1 MKKILMMVAA
11 AMMTANASAQNTVL
25 TSNKGSDNWYFGI
38 NAGMASAPW
47 ITVTDGSRNDAT
59 RFSSLSANASL
70 RFGRNFT
77 TVFGLAAEGTFYG
90 LSDQRSLL
98 STKTFIE
105 ATNVSLLGTFN
116 LSNLLGGYPGE
127 PRVFELTALGGFG
140 WMHAYG
146 TTPKTNFVTS
156 KLAIDFTFNLGA
168 NKAWQLFLEPSITYA
183 LDGWT
188 TMQVVSDP
196 EYAYYSTYGAPTEVS
211 QVVNSNNGMKYNL
224 SNAVLGLNIGF
235 NYKFLNSNGKHNF
248 TKAQLRDQREI
259 YDLNNKIN
267 DLRQSLD
274 ARDQMILEDHNR
286 IEELE
291 QALDSCNK
299 RPMQTVVVKEEKKE
313 TFLQPIVIFG
323 QGKST
328 IDPAQY
334 ASVEMIAKYM
344 RNHPQSKVLVRGYAS
359 PEGNPELNQKLSV
372 ARAMSVMTA
381 LINRYKIAPNRITV
395 EGMGATD
402 SLSEEIDFN
411 RVAMFIDITK

>member
-1 MKKILMMVAA
+1 MMVAA
-11 AMMTANASAQNTVL
+11 AMMTANVSAQNTVL

-38 NAGMASAPW
+38 NAGVASTPSL
-47 ITVTDGSRNDAT
+47 TDEGRENAT
-59 RFSSLSANASL
+59 KFKGLAANACL

-77 TVFGLAAEGTFYG
+77 TVFGLAAEGTLYG
-90 LSDQRSLL
+90 LSDQKSIL
-98 STKTFIE
+98 SSKTFIE
-105 ATNVSLLGTFN
+105 ATNISLLGTFN
-116 LSNLLGGYPGE
+116 LCNLLAGYPGE
-127 PRVFELTALGGFG
+127 PRVFEVVALGGFG

-146 TTPKTNFVTS
+146 TAPKTNFVTS
-156 KLAIDFTFNLGA
+156 KLAIDFTFNLGSE
-168 NKAWQLFLEPSITYA
+168 KAWQLFLEPSITYA

-188 TMQVVSDP
+188 TQQV
-196 EYAYYSTYGAPTEVS
+196 
-211 QVVNSNNGMKYNL
+211 VVNSNNGMKYNL
-224 SNAVLGLNIGF
+224 GNAVLGLNIGF

-248 TKAQLRDQREI
+248 AKAQLRDQREI

-267 DLRQSLD
+267 NLRQSLD
-274 ARDQMILEDHNR
+274 ARDQMILDDHNR

-299 RPMQTVVVKEEKKE
+299 RPKQTVVVNEVKKE

-323 QGKST
+323 LGKST

-334 ASVEMIAKYM
+334 ASIEMIAKYM
-344 RNHPQSKVLVRGYAS
+344 RNHPESKILIRGYAS

-381 LINRYKIAPNRITV
+381 LINRYKIASNRITV

-411 RVAMFIDITK
+411 RVAMFIDTTK

>member
-1 MKKILMMVAA
+1 MMVAA
-11 AMMTANASAQNTVL
+11 AMMTANVSAQNTVL

-38 NAGMASAPW
+38 NAGVASTPSL
-47 ITVTDGSRNDAT
+47 TDEGRENAT
-59 RFSSLSANASL
+59 KFKGLAANASL

-77 TVFGLAAEGTFYG
+77 TVFGLAAEGTLYG
-90 LSDQRSLL
+90 LSDQKSIL
-98 STKTFIE
+98 SSKTFIE
-105 ATNVSLLGTFN
+105 ATNISLLGTFN
-116 LSNLLGGYPGE
+116 LCNLLAGYPGE
-127 PRVFELTALGGFG
+127 PRVFEVVALGGFG

-146 TTPKTNFVTS
+146 TAPKTNFVTS
-156 KLAIDFTFNLGA
+156 KLAIDFTFNLGSE
-168 NKAWQLFLEPSITYA
+168 KAWQLFLEPSITYA

-188 TMQVVSDP
+188 TIEAVSP
-196 EYAYYSTYGAPTEVS
+196 EYGYYTAPTVVN
-211 QVVNSNNGMKYNL
+211 QVINSNNGMKYNL
-224 SNAVLGLNIGF
+224 GNAVLGLNIGF

-248 TKAQLRDQREI
+248 AKAQLRDQREI

-267 DLRQSLD
+267 NLRQSLD
-274 ARDQMILEDHNR
+274 ARDQMILDDHNR

-299 RPMQTVVVKEEKKE
+299 RPKQTVVVNEVKKE

-323 QGKST
+323 LGKST
-328 IDPAQY
+328 INPAQY
-334 ASVEMIAKYM
+334 ASIEMIAKYM
-344 RNHPQSKVLVRGYAS
+344 RNHPESKILIRGYAS

-381 LINRYKIAPNRITV
+381 LINRYKIASNRITV

-411 RVAMFIDITK
+411 RVAMFIDTTK